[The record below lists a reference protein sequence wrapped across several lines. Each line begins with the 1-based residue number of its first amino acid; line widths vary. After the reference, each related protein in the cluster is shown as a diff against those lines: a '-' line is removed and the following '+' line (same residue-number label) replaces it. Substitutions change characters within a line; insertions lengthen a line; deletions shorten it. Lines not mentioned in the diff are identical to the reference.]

1 MELTLMQRRIVA
13 IIGTGLLVGILVG
26 GCPRSNAVLVT
37 GQSGPVTA
45 AISASSTRADAAPL
59 DVVFT
64 GADSSSTAGTIVAYA
79 WDFGDGSSG
88 SGVSPAHSF
97 TSPGR
102 FTVTLT
108 VTDSAGNTAS
118 AALDIRIAGADTVTA
133 VIQADTTNG
142 AAPLTVM
149 FDGTASSATDDTVT
163 DYDWDFGDGETSIS
177 SAPTHIYGFEGTYEV
192 NLTVTTSGGVS
203 AAATPITVIVGPPTG
218 WSLEFDGT
226 ELATLPTGL
235 DANAP
240 MVLTFE
246 AWVRSDASGG
256 TIARIGN
263 FVITANA
270 ITNSIGAGL
279 GIASI
284 SANVPVLDRV
294 WRHVAVTYEDG
305 VGVNIFVDGALL
317 GSGSLSGSTDL
328 SEIVIGEGFGGHI
341 ARVALFPEIRPTSS
355 IVADANSSSEPMGNN
370 IVGYWPF
377 SAGGGQTLRN
387 LTNRLL
393 DGVRGSSSD
402 NESIDPSWSTET
414 PTF

>member
-1 MELTLMQRRIVA
+1 MQRRIVA
-13 IIGTGLLVGILVG
+13 IIGAGLLMGILVG

-45 AISASSTRADAAPL
+45 AIAASSTTAAAAPL

-88 SGVSPAHSF
+88 SGVSPAHTF
-97 TSPGR
+97 TAPGR

-118 AALDIRIAGADTVTA
+118 AAIDIRIAGDDTVTA

-142 AAPLTVM
+142 TAPLTVM

-177 SAPTHIYGFEGTYEV
+177 SAPTHLYGAEGTYEV

-203 AAATPITVIVGPPTG
+203 AEATPITVIVGPPTG
-218 WSLEFDGT
+218 WSLEFDGSD
-226 ELATLPTGL
+226 LATLPTGL
-235 DANAP
+235 DANTP
-240 MVLTFE
+240 SFTFE
-246 AWVRSDASGG
+246 AWIRTDESGG

-263 FVITANA
+263 FVISANA
-270 ITNSIGAGL
+270 ITNAIGAGL
-279 GIASI
+279 GIASV
-284 SANVPVLDRV
+284 SANVPTLDRV

-305 VGVNIFVDGALL
+305 VGVNLFVDGALL
-317 GSGSLSGSTDL
+317 GSGSLSGLTDL
-328 SEIVIGEGFGGHI
+328 SEIVIGEGFTGHI
-341 ARVALFPEIRPTSS
+341 ARVAFFPEIRPTGS
-355 IVADANSSSEPMGNN
+355 IVTDANSSAEPDGNS
-370 IVGYWPF
+370 IAGYWPF

-387 LTNRLL
+387 FTDRTR
-393 DGVRGSSSD
+393 DGVRGSSTDS
-402 NESIDPSWSTET
+402 ETIDPTWSTET
-414 PTF
+414 PAF